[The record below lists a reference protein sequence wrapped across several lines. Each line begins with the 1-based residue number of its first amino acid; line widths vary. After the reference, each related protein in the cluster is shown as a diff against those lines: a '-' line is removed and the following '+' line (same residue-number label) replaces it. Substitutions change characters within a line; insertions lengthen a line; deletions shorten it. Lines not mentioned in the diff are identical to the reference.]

1 MTSEYGPLRGA
12 LEHAMLQLHPAAA
25 ELRDQHFRMGREDDD
40 RGAVEKA
47 LDPPPRLLPER
58 RVAGADPLVDQQN
71 IFMRGGRDGEGQ
83 PREHAGRIGAH
94 RQRQEIAELGEFGD
108 IVELGRDLAPAH
120 AHHVAA
126 QINILEAGRFRVH
139 PRMGIEQRTDP
150 PLYGDRAAARLV
162 DAGEHAQKRRLA
174 RAVMADKADAV
185 AIVDLKAKAI
195 DGAYG
200 DDIAGARYDAAAGRL
215 GQDLVLER
223 TGAGA
228 ENREFDRQVLD
239 GNMRHSAQ
247 TQYAIR
253 AWARR

>member
-1 MTSEYGPLRGA
+1 MVSAPTTAIMPAAVSCGSLRAKESVLARYSFIMRTKRRQYRCSIEMTSEDGPLRGV

-25 ELRDQHFRMGREDDD
+25 ELRNQHFRMGREDDD

-139 PRMGIEQRTDP
+139 PGMGVEQRTDS
-150 PLYGDRAAARLV
+150 PLDGDGAAARLV
-162 DAGEHAQKRRLA
+162 DAGEHAQQRRLA
-174 RAVMADKADAV
+174 RAVMADKADAI
-185 AIVDLKAKAI
+185 AIVDLEVKTCLLYTSPSPR
-195 DGAYG
+195 D
-200 DDIAGARYDAAAGRL
+200 
-215 GQDLVLER
+215 R
-223 TGAGA
+223 T
-228 ENREFDRQVLD
+228 RSR
-239 GNMRHSAQ
+239 
-247 TQYAIR
+247 
-253 AWARR
+253 